1 MIYMPV
7 NATVLEIRPR
17 SFPNV
22 CYRDLA
28 DACSIHY
35 YLSLGEGG
43 KETALDANMENVRH
57 QLRHIKA
64 GFDSMDSV

>member
-1 MIYMPV
+1 M
-7 NATVLEIRPR
+7 
-17 SFPNV
+17 
-22 CYRDLA
+22 CYRDLT
-28 DACSIHY
+28 DACSMHY